1 MSILILEDEAFLIK
15 LMKSVLVR
23 EFDVIE
29 ASSAQEAILR
39 FQENSSSVQLLI
51 ADLTLPVS
59 SGVQVARYLR
69 QQRTGLPVILTSGYP
84 KAFWSEQQMSDLYW
98 LGPESLIILQK
109 PFPARD
115 LRESVQ
121 KLVRP
126 RLTVHAQTA

>member
-1 MSILILEDEAFLIK
+1 MSILILEDEAYLIK

-23 EFDVIE
+23 EFEVLE
-29 ASSAQEAILR
+29 ASTAQEAILR
-39 FQENSSSVQLLI
+39 FQENPNAVQLLI

-69 QQRTGLPVILTSGYP
+69 QQSSGLPVLLTSGYP
-84 KAFWSEQQMSDLYW
+84 KAFWSEQQMSDLHW
-98 LGPESLIILQK
+98 LGPHSLVILQK

-115 LRESVQ
+115 LRESVR

-126 RLTVHAQTA
+126 KLAAHAQTA